1 MEKVRIR
8 ELAKE
13 LGMKSSKEILL
24 FLERAGQKGKSASSN
39 IEGDLIVKVRSH
51 FRKGTPPPPP
61 VETPLEVT
69 HEDGSLERKSRRVVL
84 RRSAPEPEVPAEP
97 PPAPDEETPAAEE
110 PAMAPI
116 AVEEEVPEVPAE
128 PEVLPEVEEKV
139 ADPEIR
145 VVEAPPPSKADE
157 ERKEKEKKWKKVK
170 PHEKKVQKGVLK
182 KHIIEEIVE
191 EPEAPPTAGETPP
204 AETAVVRQFKPVRV
218 QKRRGGRPVREKRAP
233 SSVPPK
239 ASKRV
244 FKIEEVITVGDLAH
258 RMGIKAGEV
267 IKRLIEMGMPTTV
280 NQLLDADAAGLL
292 AQEYGFEVENV
303 APEVEGLIDQEA
315 DREEDLVPRPP
326 VVTIMGHV
334 DHGKTLLLD
343 AIRASNVIDQEAG
356 GITQH
361 LGAYQVEHENRPL
374 VMLDTPG
381 HEAFTAMRARGA
393 QVTDIVV
400 LVVAADDGVMPQTVE
415 AIDHAKAANVP
426 IVVAVNKIDKP
437 GAQPDRIRQQLSEHG
452 LLPEDWGG
460 QTLYANVSAKQKT
473 GIDSLLELILLQA
486 DILELKANPRKLA
499 RGTVIESRMEKG
511 RGAVATVLVQDG
523 TLKVGDPVVTG
534 THYGRVR
541 ALINQ
546 KGRRLTEVTT
556 GTPVE
561 IQGIN
566 GVPVAGQKF
575 AVLGDERTVRQ
586 IAMHRMEK
594 EREKVITRPRFSLEE
609 LHRRIEEGELKELNI
624 VLKTDV
630 QGSLEA
636 LLYSLNKL
644 SGEKVKVNVIHAGVG
659 GITESDVMLAS
670 ASTAVLIGFNVRPEV
685 KGQDLAEREQVDVRL
700 YSVIYDV
707 VEDIRKAMEGML
719 DPSFREMPVGR
730 AEVRNT
736 FHISRLGTV
745 AGCYVLSGKI
755 TRNATVRL
763 LRDNVVVHEGKL
775 ASLKRFKD
783 DVREVVEGY
792 ECGLGL
798 ENYND
803 IKVGDQIEAFV
814 MEKVAETLL

>member
-1 MEKVRIR
+1 
-8 ELAKE
+8 
-13 LGMKSSKEILL
+13 
-24 FLERAGQKGKSASSN
+24 
-39 IEGDLIVKVRSH
+39 
-51 FRKGTPPPPP
+51 
-61 VETPLEVT
+61 
-69 HEDGSLERKSRRVVL
+69 
-84 RRSAPEPEVPAEP
+84 
-97 PPAPDEETPAAEE
+97 
-110 PAMAPI
+110 
-116 AVEEEVPEVPAE
+116 
-128 PEVLPEVEEKV
+128 
-139 ADPEIR
+139 
-145 VVEAPPPSKADE
+145 
-157 ERKEKEKKWKKVK
+157 
-170 PHEKKVQKGVLK
+170 
-182 KHIIEEIVE
+182 
-191 EPEAPPTAGETPP
+191 
-204 AETAVVRQFKPVRV
+204 
-218 QKRRGGRPVREKRAP
+218 
-233 SSVPPK
+233 
-239 ASKRV
+239 V

-303 APEVEGLIDQEA
+303 APEVEGLIDQEV

-452 LLPEDWGG
+452 LLPEEWGG

-499 RGTVIESRMEKG
+499 RGTVIESRIEKG

-566 GVPVAGQKF
+566 GVPAAGQKF

-594 EREKVITRPRFSLEE
+594 EREKVIARPRFSLEE

-624 VLKTDV
+624 VVKTDV

-644 SGEKVKVNVIHAGVG
+644 SGEKVKVNIIHAGVG

-670 ASTAVLIGFNVRPEV
+670 ASTAVIIGFNVRPEV

-755 TRNATVRL
+755 TRNATIRL

>member
-1 MEKVRIR
+1 
-8 ELAKE
+8 
-13 LGMKSSKEILL
+13 
-24 FLERAGQKGKSASSN
+24 
-39 IEGDLIVKVRSH
+39 
-51 FRKGTPPPPP
+51 
-61 VETPLEVT
+61 
-69 HEDGSLERKSRRVVL
+69 
-84 RRSAPEPEVPAEP
+84 
-97 PPAPDEETPAAEE
+97 
-110 PAMAPI
+110 
-116 AVEEEVPEVPAE
+116 
-128 PEVLPEVEEKV
+128 
-139 ADPEIR
+139 
-145 VVEAPPPSKADE
+145 
-157 ERKEKEKKWKKVK
+157 
-170 PHEKKVQKGVLK
+170 
-182 KHIIEEIVE
+182 
-191 EPEAPPTAGETPP
+191 
-204 AETAVVRQFKPVRV
+204 
-218 QKRRGGRPVREKRAP
+218 
-233 SSVPPK
+233 
-239 ASKRV
+239 
-244 FKIEEVITVGDLAH
+244 
-258 RMGIKAGEV
+258 
-267 IKRLIEMGMPTTV
+267 
-280 NQLLDADAAGLL
+280 
-292 AQEYGFEVENV
+292 
-303 APEVEGLIDQEA
+303 
-315 DREEDLVPRPP
+315 
-326 VVTIMGHV
+326 
-334 DHGKTLLLD
+334 
-343 AIRASNVIDQEAG
+343 IDQEAG

-361 LGAYQVEHENRPL
+361 LGAYQVEHDNRSL

-415 AIDHAKAANVP
+415 AIDHAKAASVP

-452 LLPEDWGG
+452 LVPEGWGG

-499 RGTVIESRMEKG
+499 RGTVIESRIEKG

-534 THYGRVR
+534 TQYGRVR

-546 KGRRLTEVTT
+546 KGKRLTEVTT

-566 GVPVAGQKF
+566 GIPAAGQKF

-586 IAMHRMEK
+586 IAMHRLEK
-594 EREKVITRPRFSLEE
+594 EREKVIARPPFSLEE

-636 LLYSLNKL
+636 ILYSLNKL

-659 GITESDVMLAS
+659 GISESDVMLAS
-670 ASTAVLIGFNVRPEV
+670 ASTAVIIGFNVRPEP
-685 KGQDLAEREQVDVRL
+685 KGQDLAERERVDVRL

>member
-1 MEKVRIR
+1 
-8 ELAKE
+8 
-13 LGMKSSKEILL
+13 
-24 FLERAGQKGKSASSN
+24 
-39 IEGDLIVKVRSH
+39 
-51 FRKGTPPPPP
+51 
-61 VETPLEVT
+61 VT
-69 HEDGSLERKSRRVVL
+69 TESG
-84 RRSAPEPEVPAEP
+84 
-97 PPAPDEETPAAEE
+97 
-110 PAMAPI
+110 
-116 AVEEEVPEVPAE
+116 AV
-128 PEVLPEVEEKV
+128 
-139 ADPEIR
+139 I
-145 VVEAPPPSKADE
+145 S
-157 ERKEKEKKWKKVK
+157 
-170 PHEKKVQKGVLK
+170 
-182 KHIIEEIVE
+182 
-191 EPEAPPTAGETPP
+191 
-204 AETAVVRQFKPVRV
+204 F
-218 QKRRGGRPVREKRAP
+218 
-233 SSVPPK
+233 
-239 ASKRV
+239 
-244 FKIEEVITVGDLAH
+244 
-258 RMGIKAGEV
+258 
-267 IKRLIEMGMPTTV
+267 
-280 NQLLDADAAGLL
+280 
-292 AQEYGFEVENV
+292 
-303 APEVEGLIDQEA
+303 
-315 DREEDLVPRPP
+315 
-326 VVTIMGHV
+326 
-334 DHGKTLLLD
+334 
-343 AIRASNVIDQEAG
+343 
-356 GITQH
+356 
-361 LGAYQVEHENRPL
+361 
-374 VMLDTPG
+374 LDTPG
-381 HEAFTAMRARGA
+381 HAAFTSMRARGA

-644 SGEKVKVNVIHAGVG
+644 SGEKVKVNIIHAGVG

-670 ASTAVLIGFNVRPEV
+670 ASTAVIIGFNVRPEV

-755 TRNATVRL
+755 TRNATIRL